1 VASNAS
7 LSASRHRYYIVV
19 RYNDFKVIDMRARVS
34 SGSVKMMKRGKD
46 VDYKALAEFRF
57 ALRRFL
63 AFSETA
69 AREAGMSPQQHQALL
84 SIKGSLS
91 SQLSVQELSE
101 RLLIQHNSAVELV
114 DRLVQAQLAIRSV
127 DPDDRRRLKI
137 RLTPKAER
145 VLRKLS
151 AVHLGELQAIR
162 PALLEL
168 LLQLDQPREPHW
180 KK

>member
-1 VASNAS
+1 M
-7 LSASRHRYYIVV
+7 SAREPSGNVKRTKP
-19 RYNDFKVIDMRARVS
+19 FK
-34 SGSVKMMKRGKD
+34 G

-57 ALRRFL
+57 ALRKFL

-84 SIKGSLS
+84 SIKGAPG

-114 DRLVQAQLAIRSV
+114 DRLVQGQLAIRSV
-127 DPDDRRRLKI
+127 DPDDRRRVKI

-145 VLRKLS
+145 VLQNLS
-151 AVHLGELQAIR
+151 AVHLRELRTIR

-168 LLQLDQPREPHW
+168 LLQLDRPREPA